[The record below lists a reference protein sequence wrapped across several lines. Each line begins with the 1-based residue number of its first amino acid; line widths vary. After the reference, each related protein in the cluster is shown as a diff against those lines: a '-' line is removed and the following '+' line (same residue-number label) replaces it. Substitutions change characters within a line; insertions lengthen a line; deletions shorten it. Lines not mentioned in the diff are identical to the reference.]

1 MAQSPVKPRRNQRSL
16 HEERDFAC
24 LLMRLNANEGMQMI
38 FELSQ
43 GYVIY
48 RGPSVLDG
56 SPIVA
61 ILTGLISPARNDKT
75 GPIPQIYVIRADV
88 NPMKAAQT
96 GEDAAVC
103 GDCELRGRIIE
114 NKGVR
119 KNVERGCYVTL
130 MHGPRVVY
138 DSFSRGVYP
147 DIPPQIAQK
156 VLRRRKV
163 RLGAYGDPAAVPFPI
178 WEVVLG
184 KVEQLTGYT
193 SQWRRFPELS
203 AFCMASVRTEAE
215 REAAKALGFRT
226 YRVRRQGEPVLKGE
240 GQCPGSDE
248 MGKAVRCIDCMLC
261 DGQRRSLKHDIVVQP
276 HGNGAKYFN
285 PEQVSIHA

>member
-1 MAQSPVKPRRNQRSL
+1 M
-16 HEERDFAC
+16 D
-24 LLMRLNANEGMQMI
+24 

-48 RGPSVLDG
+48 RGPSRLDG

-75 GPIPQIYVIRADV
+75 GPIPQIYIIRADM
-88 NPMKAAQT
+88 NPMKAVQT
-96 GEDAAVC
+96 GDDAGIC

-114 NKGVR
+114 KKGVR
-119 KNVERGCYVTL
+119 KNVERGCYVTVL
-130 MHGPRVVY
+130 HGPRVIY
-138 DSFSRGVYP
+138 DAFSRGVYP

-156 VLRRRKV
+156 VLKGRRV
-163 RLGAYGDPAAVPFPI
+163 RLGAYGDPAAVPFEI
-178 WEVVLG
+178 WEIVLG
-184 KVEQLTGYT
+184 KVRELTGYT

-203 AFCMASVRTEAE
+203 AFCMASVRTPEE

-248 MGKAVRCIDCMLC
+248 MDNAVQCIDCMLC
-261 DGQRRSLKHDIVVQP
+261 DGQRRNLRHDITVQP
-276 HGNGAKYFN
+276 HGNGAKWFS
-285 PEQVSIHA
+285 PTKEMVDADSG